1 MQLTFIIGYG
11 ASMLSVLSNILKE
24 ESSNLNF
31 EYLAINA
38 NNIDSVDEDLINK
51 IQQSDIIF
59 LYADAI
65 NERIEKAIK
74 DSKAR
79 IIVSASDT
87 LSYLSKGD
95 ISMLNKAI
103 EYFKVGGEHN
113 LRNLVRFLMKCMGYN
128 IEVDE
133 VKYIPWHGI
142 YHPKLGLFTKTDE
155 YLKIYDRRPLV
166 GILIHRT
173 YWLYGNLK
181 HFNVLIEALEC
192 EGLGVLP
199 VFTHGWKDPLL
210 NTPSKEDTIKEFFI
224 FNGKSVVDAVINLT
238 YFFLLDHGK
247 WWNEDVN
254 VESYGVELLKK
265 LNVPIIQPCFSSS
278 QSVDEWLNSEQG
290 LDYLSQVWTIVM
302 PEVDG
307 LIEPIYIAGSKEVG
321 DIRPFEPYTEHARYI
336 AKRVR
341 KWIELRRKKL
351 ENRKIAIIL
360 INPPCKNLESS
371 VAIGMGL
378 DVPESV
384 ARLLN
389 KLKKIGY
396 KVDNPPKDGNELIKI
411 ILERKAI
418 SEFRWTSV
426 EEIVLKGGAVDFVD
440 LETYMS
446 WFNELP
452 ESVKNEMIKTWG
464 KPEDVLSGKVKKELV
479 GMVYENKFVIPGIVF
494 GNVFI
499 TPQPKFGCAGSRC
512 DGKVCKILHDPK
524 IPPPHQWLAVYRWI
538 TRVFKA
544 DVIIHFGTHGYLEF
558 RPGKGV
564 GLSINCW
571 PEISIDDVPHVYVYN
586 VSNPMEGVI
595 AKRRGYA
602 LIVDHMYPPMAMADV
617 LDELDSLIS
626 QYYKAKQAGDD
637 VRARVIYK
645 EIMKKARELNIS
657 GDVERIH
664 RYVESIRNTQ
674 IEMGLHIFA
683 HPRLMAE
690 YIATIMAND
699 TYDYPSIRRVIAE
712 YIGLNYDEI
721 RSKPNEIN
729 KFGLT
734 NSEILSILHKI
745 AVETIKELIEKNI
758 DSDEEIIDI
767 LNKNISKILGGVT
780 GGCSFGV

>member
-341 KWIELRRKKL
+341 KWIELKRKKP